1 MTTPSNPAFCF
12 PPPPTVSATIDGTTT
27 RFPVRRIFCVG
38 RNYAEHAREMGA
50 DPTRE
55 APFFFCKPADALRE
69 ATLPVHYPSRT
80 RDFHHEVELV
90 VALSGGGTNL
100 SIDTAR
106 HTVFGLAVG
115 IDWTR
120 RDLQS
125 EAKKHGRPWDT
136 GKAFDQAA
144 TLGPLHA
151 GSVLRSGTKTSDLSR
166 ERGELRGAIWLDV
179 NGQRRQQG
187 DLGELIWTVP
197 EIIAELSTLFAL
209 QAGDLIFT
217 GTPAGVGPVVAGDR
231 ITAGIEGLGHID
243 VQVAPAC

>member
-1 MTTPSNPAFCF
+1 MTTPSNPAYCF
-12 PPPPTVSATIDGTTT
+12 APPPLVSAAIVGTST
-27 RFPVRRIFCVG
+27 RYPVRRIFCVG

-55 APFFFCKPADALRE
+55 APFFFCKPADALCD
-69 ATLPVHYPSRT
+69 ASQPVHYPSRT

-90 VALSGGGTNL
+90 VALSAGGTKL
-100 SIDTAR
+100 SIDAAL
-106 HTVFGLAVG
+106 HAVFGFGIG

-125 EAKKHGRPWDT
+125 DAKKHGRPWDT

-151 GSVLRSGTKTSDLSR
+151 GWTALHGATETRASHA
-166 ERGELRGAIWLDV
+166 RGELHGAIWLEV

-187 DLGELIWTVP
+187 DLSELIWTVP

-209 QAGDLIFT
+209 RAGDLVFT
-217 GTPAGVGPVVAGDR
+217 GTPAGVGPVVVGDR
-231 ITAGIEGLGHID
+231 LTAGIEGLGHID
-243 VQVAPAC
+243 VQVVSPC